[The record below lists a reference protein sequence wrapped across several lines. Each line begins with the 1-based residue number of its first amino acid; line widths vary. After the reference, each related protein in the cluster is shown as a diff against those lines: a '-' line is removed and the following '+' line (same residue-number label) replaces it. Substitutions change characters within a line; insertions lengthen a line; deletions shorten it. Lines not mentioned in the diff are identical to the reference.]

1 MAKQNKVCVNLDQ
14 SNEQNGGFS
23 DAEKLQARTNIGAGD
38 GKIPWVTTGGQTPVV
53 VRSGLSIVKYQAG
66 YCLQNDD
73 ASVKLWL
80 APDFAAG
87 DAGKILG
94 IGSGGVIGWRNAP
107 RELPAYAAQ
116 DANKALIVD
125 ANGNPI
131 WGEVKPSIKQASRI
145 ANVQVNWTYSG
156 TSSDFSKAAIVI
168 ENLTPNKMHR
178 INLSVAYRQNYSS
191 GFVFAASQESNL
203 FIPIGYGRIAV
214 RTGDYDAEYK
224 SYILNTTW
232 DLLSSN
238 DGKLFI
244 NIVGNADSANPW
256 NKVFIE
262 TCHYQVVQTEI

>member
-1 MAKQNKVCVNLDQ
+1 MAKLNKVCVNIDQ
-14 SNEQNGGFS
+14 SNESNGGFS
-23 DAEKLQARTNIGAGD
+23 DAEKAQARTNIGAGD
-38 GKIPWVTTGGQTPVV
+38 GKIPWVTMGGQTPVV

-94 IGSGGVIGWRNAP
+94 IGGGGAIGWRNAP
-107 RELPAYAAQ
+107 RELPAYTAQ

-125 ANGNPI
+125 AGGNPI
-131 WGEVKPSIKQASRI
+131 WGEVKPSIKQASRLVD
-145 ANVQVNWTYSG
+145 VQVNWTYSG
-156 TSSDFSKAAIVI
+156 TASNFSKAAIVI
-168 ENLTPNKMHR
+168 ENLIPNKMHR
-178 INLSVAYRQNYSS
+178 INLSVAYRQNFSA
-191 GFVFAASQESNL
+191 GFVFAARQENNSGV
-203 FIPIGYGRIAV
+203 PAGDGRIAV
-214 RTGDYDAEYK
+214 NMGTYDAEYK

-238 DGKLFI
+238 DGKLCI
-244 NIVGNADSANPW
+244 NIVGDADPSNTR

-262 TCHYQVVQTEI
+262 KCHYQVVQTEL

>member
-14 SNEQNGGFS
+14 SDESNGGFS
-23 DAEKLQARTNIGAGD
+23 ASEKLQARTNIGAGD
-38 GKIPWVTTGGQTPVV
+38 GKIPWVTMGGQTPVV

-94 IGSGGVIGWRNAP
+94 IGSGGAIGWRNAP
-107 RELPAYAAQ
+107 MELPAYTAQ

-131 WGEVKPSIKQASRI
+131 WGEVKPLIKQESRL
-145 ANVQVNWTYSG
+145 ANVQVNWNYSG
-156 TSSDFSKAAIVI
+156 TSSNFSKAAIII
-168 ENLTPNKMHR
+168 ENLTQNKMHQ
-178 INLSVAYRQNYSS
+178 INLSVAYRQNFSA
-191 GFVFAASQESNL
+191 GFVFAASQENNL
-203 FIPIGYGRIAV
+203 GIPAGYGRIAV
-214 RTGDYDAEYK
+214 RTRAYDSEYT

-232 DLLSSN
+232 NLLSSN
-238 DGKLFI
+238 EGKLFI
-244 NIVGNADSANPW
+244 NIVGDADQSNIN

-262 TCHYQVVQTEI
+262 TCHYQVIQTEI

>member
-1 MAKQNKVCVNLDQ
+1 MAKLNKVCVNIDQ
-14 SNEQNGGFS
+14 SDESNGGFS
-23 DAEKLQARTNIGAGD
+23 GAEKAQARTNIGAGD
-38 GKIPWVTTGGQTPVV
+38 GKIPWVTMGGQTPVV

-94 IGSGGVIGWRNAP
+94 IGSGGAIGWRNAP
-107 RELPAYAAQ
+107 RELPSSTQQ

-131 WGEVKPSIKQASRI
+131 WGEVKPLIKQESRL
-145 ANVQVNWTYSG
+145 ANVQVNWNYSG
-156 TSSDFSKAAIVI
+156 TSSNFSKAAIVI

-178 INLSVAYRQNYSS
+178 INLSVAYRQNFVAGY
-191 GFVFAASQESNL
+191 VFAARQENNL
-203 FIPIGYGRIAV
+203 GVPTGYGRIAV
-214 RTGDYDAEYK
+214 NMGAYDAEYK

-244 NIVGNADSANPW
+244 NMVGDADPSNTM

-262 TCHYQVVQTEI
+262 DCHYQVVQTEL

>member
-1 MAKQNKVCVNLDQ
+1 MAKLNKVCVNIDQ
-14 SNEQNGGFS
+14 SNESNGGFS
-23 DAEKLQARTNIGAGD
+23 DAEKAQARTNIGAGD
-38 GKIPWVTTGGQTPVV
+38 GKIPWVTMGGQTPVV

-94 IGSGGVIGWRNAP
+94 IGSGGAIGWRNAP
-107 RELPAYAAQ
+107 REVPAATGQAV
-116 DANKALIVD
+116 NKALIVD

-131 WGEVKPSIKQASRI
+131 WGEVKPSIKQTNRL
-145 ANVQVNWTYSG
+145 ANVQVNWNYSG
-156 TSSDFSKAAIVI
+156 TASNISKAAIVI
-168 ENLTPNKMHR
+168 ENLIPNKMHR
-178 INLSVAYRQNYSS
+178 INLSVAYRQNFSA
-191 GFVFAASQESNL
+191 GFVFAARQENNSGV
-203 FIPIGYGRIAV
+203 PAGDGRIAV
-214 RTGDYDAEYK
+214 NMGAYDAEYK

-238 DGKLFI
+238 EGKLFI
-244 NIVGNADSANPW
+244 NMVGDADPSNIH

-262 TCHYQVVQTEI
+262 TCHYQVVQTEL